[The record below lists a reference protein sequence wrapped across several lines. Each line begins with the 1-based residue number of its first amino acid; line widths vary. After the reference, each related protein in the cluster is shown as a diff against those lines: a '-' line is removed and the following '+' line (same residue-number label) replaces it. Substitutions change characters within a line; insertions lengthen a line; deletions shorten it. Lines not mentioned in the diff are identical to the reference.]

1 MRFLLP
7 TIIAAVLLA
16 GWYFVYKEDTET
28 TPNHPAVV
36 AQDPS
41 NSSKKELPIRL
52 LSLDE
57 TAIKTDNSEFS
68 PPKLEDVRVG
78 SKVNFELPDGPTYE
92 GFVDSIEAKGTTTT
106 IVQGDITEGGFF
118 IFSYGPSAT
127 FGSLTTLHGSF
138 EYLGS
143 EGSVILRRP
152 PIGKLTHD
160 IRLPKGEVGGVAND

>member
-1 MRFLLP
+1 MRYHLP

-28 TPNHPAVV
+28 TQNYPAVV

-41 NSSKKELPIRL
+41 KPSKKESPIRL

-78 SKVNFELPDGPTYE
+78 SKVNFQLPNGPTHE
-92 GFVDSIEAKGTTTT
+92 GFIDSIEAEGRTTT
-106 IVQGDITEGGFF
+106 IVQGDITYWTKIGVFRGFF
-118 IFSYGPSAT
+118 KF
-127 FGSLTTLHGSF
+127 
-138 EYLGS
+138 
-143 EGSVILRRP
+143 
-152 PIGKLTHD
+152 
-160 IRLPKGEVGGVAND
+160 

>member
-1 MRFLLP
+1 MRYLLP
-7 TIIAAVLLA
+7 TIIAAVLLV
-16 GWYFVYKEDTET
+16 GWYLLNTEDAVT

-41 NSSKKELPIRL
+41 NSSKKELPIRV

-57 TAIKTDNSEFS
+57 TTTKTDNTEFS
-68 PPKLEDVRVG
+68 PPKLEDVWVG
-78 SKVNFELPDGPTYE
+78 SKVNFQLPNGPTYE

-118 IFSYGPSAT
+118 VFSYGPSAT
-127 FGSLTTLHGSF
+127 FGSLTTLQGSF
-138 EYLGS
+138 EYLES
-143 EGSVILRRP
+143 EGSVIFRRP

-160 IRLPKGEVGGVAND
+160 IRLPKAEVRSVAND